1 MAGDR
6 SPSPSL
12 TLGTAGHIDHGKTA
26 LVSLLTGTNTDRL
39 REERERGIS
48 IELGYADLTLPG
60 GGRLSVVDVP
70 GHERFVRTMVAGATG
85 IDLFLLVVAADD
97 GVMPQTVEHLAI
109 IELLGVRHGVV
120 ALSKADL
127 VDDELLQ
134 LAATDVRELLAGG
147 PYEGCEVIPVSS
159 RDGSGV
165 DEVLAA
171 LERAVEGFEV
181 RRREGP
187 LRLPIDRV
195 FPLKGIGTVVT
206 GTIWRGEVRPGDTL
220 VVEPGGAR
228 AVVRTVQVHES
239 ESEAAGA
246 GSRVGLSLRGLSRE
260 EVERGGWL
268 LSPELAG
275 RASRRFD
282 VWVKV
287 LADAPALR
295 VGTRARVHHGT
306 AQHLARITPLGGR
319 EIAPGAEGLASLRF
333 EEPVSA
339 EPHDRF
345 VARALSPVVTI
356 GGGEVLAA
364 RRRRWRE
371 RDRHDEFLQA
381 LRSGD
386 PAAAAYALAADAP
399 LVGVARGDLL
409 EAGWSAREVA
419 AAFAALE
426 RSGRLEALRSVDAS
440 RWFVAGALVD
450 LRSALVAAAAERA
463 EARPQRPFSSAAEL
477 AVAAPL
483 LPLADVQELL
493 RLLAE
498 EGALVADEG
507 GYAPA
512 GAGVLGREQAALAEV
527 LLGQL
532 DATPLTPPTL
542 SVLVESVRRPS
553 REVVQVLDVLARRGE
568 VVRLDKELWLSAAA
582 VDGARAALLELF
594 EADGRVT
601 IASLRDRLACGRRNA
616 QALLEFFDREGLTLR
631 RGDERV
637 LRRRR
642 G

>member
-246 GSRVGLSLRGLSRE
+246 GSRVGKPSGVESRGGGAR
-260 EVERGGWL
+260 GWL

-507 GYAPA
+507 VRPRRRRRTGA
-512 GAGVLGREQAALAEV
+512 GAGRLG
-527 LLGQL
+527 
-532 DATPLTPPTL
+532 
-542 SVLVESVRRPS
+542 
-553 REVVQVLDVLARRGE
+553 
-568 VVRLDKELWLSAAA
+568 
-582 VDGARAALLELF
+582 
-594 EADGRVT
+594 
-601 IASLRDRLACGRRNA
+601 
-616 QALLEFFDREGLTLR
+616 
-631 RGDERV
+631 
-637 LRRRR
+637 
-642 G
+642 